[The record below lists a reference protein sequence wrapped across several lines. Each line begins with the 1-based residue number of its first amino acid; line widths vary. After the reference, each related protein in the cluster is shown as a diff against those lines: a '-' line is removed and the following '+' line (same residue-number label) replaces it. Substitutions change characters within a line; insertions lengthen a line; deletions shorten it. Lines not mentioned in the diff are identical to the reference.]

1 MKFILFSLSTVF
13 FIFMVTSTAT
23 FYLDTYILDKNS
35 TYIMWWHFLIIFIFL
50 FFSYPLVPQVLSKP
64 SDLILWCLYLF
75 VFIPSLLVLPWGT
88 SLVLFDELL
97 YCAFVLFC
105 LFIIHRV
112 TSAPSTSVPRF
123 RLNLSSS
130 QKLSCLLIIAVLSN
144 ISLVLVYGARF
155 YLPSILEVYEVRSEF
170 KGAISSRGGIFST
183 VLLRWTAYV
192 INPMVILLALSR
204 RWFPIVILASV
215 MQLYIFGIAGLKSI
229 ALSVFLLPI
238 LYVFLCSIRSV
249 AYSFFVTGIS
259 VFIFIIFLISYSLDQ
274 RIYMD
279 LAVRRAILVPGQ
291 LSAYYFEYFSHSEK
305 FQFSVSR
312 TLGLFNMNNRAY
324 SVDIPALIGYEYFGR
339 KDASSNANIFAD
351 AFANFGYFGMILFS
365 TGLAIFLRI
374 LNSTSREI
382 DVSLTSAVC
391 FLQMVNFT
399 NSSLT
404 TILLGHGFIFLL
416 ILIHLL
422 PQGSIISVNENQA

>member
-1 MKFILFSLSTVF
+1 
-13 FIFMVTSTAT
+13 
-23 FYLDTYILDKNS
+23 
-35 TYIMWWHFLIIFIFL
+35 
-50 FFSYPLVPQVLSKP
+50 
-64 SDLILWCLYLF
+64 
-75 VFIPSLLVLPWGT
+75 
-88 SLVLFDELL
+88 
-97 YCAFVLFC
+97 
-105 LFIIHRV
+105 
-112 TSAPSTSVPRF
+112 
-123 RLNLSSS
+123 
-130 QKLSCLLIIAVLSN
+130 
-144 ISLVLVYGARF
+144 
-155 YLPSILEVYEVRSEF
+155 
-170 KGAISSRGGIFST
+170 
-183 VLLRWTAYV
+183 
-192 INPMVILLALSR
+192 
-204 RWFPIVILASV
+204 
-215 MQLYIFGIAGLKSI
+215 
-229 ALSVFLLPI
+229 
-238 LYVFLCSIRSV
+238 
-249 AYSFFVTGIS
+249 
-259 VFIFIIFLISYSLDQ
+259 
-274 RIYMD
+274 MD